1 MHIENQSIHCMKKK
15 YKFVSSQ
22 KEKYASFSP
31 TKPIDLNERF
41 VLEWPRTSKSC
52 AELGVEKIEQEGSFL
67 FG

>member
-1 MHIENQSIHCMKKK
+1 
-15 YKFVSSQ
+15 VSSQ